1 MRTKMPRGDRARQF
15 APFDALKG
23 LQEALRLKE
32 YEHERI
38 QKGDIPEEKI
48 EEISKVL
55 SELEKNDQVE
65 ITFFYDGYYR
75 TLVGKSK
82 VDVYEQKINVNGQLI
97 SFDDITDL
105 KKLL

>member
-1 MRTKMPRGDRARQF
+1 MVRTKMPRGDRARQF

-38 QKGDIPEEKI
+38 QKGDIPEDKI
-48 EEISKVL
+48 EEISKVI

-65 ITFFYDGYYR
+65 ITYFCDGYYK
-75 TLVGKSK
+75 TLVGNSK
-82 VDVYEQKINVNGQLI
+82 VDVYEQKINVKGQI
-97 SFDDITDL
+97 IAFDDITDL
-105 KKLL
+105 KKM